1 MVCIAYT
8 KQFLFKTFFPI
19 IHIFLEIF
27 QQFEKLDILCK
38 YFFNWLYNIF
48 TIIVDTH
55 YRKKFL
61 KRYPFH
67 KAVSFPQNQF
77 SEQNRKVSSI
87 GFESEDYMLHGQR
100 ALWLGYPLVQMAN
113 YLSPIAKE
121 ISPNRRNSGVTATL
135 VFLLFSFFFFLH
147 SATNLCHQMAR
158 VPPILMMGISTMTVE
173 QSIDIIQSMIEFF
186 HVWLLFSTTGRIK
199 IYYIIS
205 LRK

>member
-38 YFFNWLYNIF
+38 YFFNWLYNTF

-61 KRYPFH
+61 KRYPFR

-100 ALWLGYPLVQMAN
+100 ALAWVSLFKWQITFLPLPRK
-113 YLSPIAKE
+113 Y
-121 ISPNRRNSGVTATL
+121 RR
-135 VFLLFSFFFFLH
+135 
-147 SATNLCHQMAR
+147 
-158 VPPILMMGISTMTVE
+158 
-173 QSIDIIQSMIEFF
+173 IDE
-186 HVWLLFSTTGRIK
+186 TRG
-199 IYYIIS
+199 
-205 LRK
+205 

>member
-19 IHIFLEIF
+19 IHTFLEIF

-61 KRYPFH
+61 KRYSFR

-100 ALWLGYPLVQMAN
+100 ALWLGYPCSNGKLPFSHCQGN
-113 YLSPIAKE
+113 IAESTKLGDNCH
-121 ISPNRRNSGVTATL
+121 SRFSSF
-135 VFLLFSFFFFLH
+135 FLFLFSPLSNKFMPSDGACASYSDDGDKYDDSRAVNRHYPIYDRIF
-147 SATNLCHQMAR
+147 SR
-158 VPPILMMGISTMTVE
+158 VTLIFY
-173 QSIDIIQSMIEFF
+173 D
-186 HVWLLFSTTGRIK
+186 R
-199 IYYIIS
+199 
-205 LRK
+205 

>member
-55 YRKKFL
+55 YRKKFS
-61 KRYPFH
+61 KRYPFR

-100 ALWLGYPLVQMAN
+100 ALWLGYPCSNGKLPFSHCQGN
-113 YLSPIAKE
+113 IAESTKLGGNCP
-121 ISPNRRNSGVTATL
+121 SRFSSF
-135 VFLLFSFFFFLH
+135 FLFFFLH

-186 HVWLLFSTTGRIK
+186 HVWLLFSTTDRIK

-205 LRK
+205 LRE